1 LRHPA
6 VNTIAFVATKP
17 ITYNVNDVFIGN
29 LTQQELILDEGIA
42 AALAVLQHVR
52 IHHYNESEGEAVEAA
67 MLGKEFAAQVGAKH
81 RLAVASGGYA
91 LVAALRVVGVK
102 SGDKVL
108 TNAFKLAPVSGAIA
122 SVGAEA
128 VFVGVAEG

>member
-17 ITYNVNDVFIGN
+17 IIYNVNDVFIGN

-42 AALAVLQHVR
+42 AALAVLHHIR

-67 MLGKEFAAQVGAKH
+67 MLGKEFAA
-81 RLAVASGGYA
+81 
-91 LVAALRVVGVK
+91 
-102 SGDKVL
+102 
-108 TNAFKLAPVSGAIA
+108 
-122 SVGAEA
+122 
-128 VFVGVAEG
+128 

>member
-1 LRHPA
+1 MRHPA

-52 IHHYNESEGEAVEAA
+52 IHHYNESEGEVVEAA

-91 LVAALRVVGVK
+91 LVTALRVIEVK

-108 TNAFKLAPVSGAIA
+108 TNAFKLAAVSGAIV
-122 SVGAEA
+122 SVGVEA

>member
-1 LRHPA
+1 M
-6 VNTIAFVATKP
+6 
-17 ITYNVNDVFIGN
+17 
-29 LTQQELILDEGIA
+29 
-42 AALAVLQHVR
+42 LQHVR

-108 TNAFKLAPVSGAIA
+108 TNSFKLAPVSGAIA

>member
-1 LRHPA
+1 MRHPP
-6 VNTIAFVATKP
+6 VNTMDVVATKP

-67 MLGKEFAAQVGAKH
+67 MLGKEFAAQLGAKY
-81 RLAVASGGYA
+81 RLAAASGGYA

-102 SGDKVL
+102 SVDKVL
-108 TNAFKLAPVSGAIA
+108 TNGFKLAPVLGAIA
-122 SVGAEA
+122 SVGAES

>member
-1 LRHPA
+1 MRHPA

-102 SGDKVL
+102 SGDKVV
-108 TNAFKLAPVSGAIA
+108 TNAFKLAAVSGAIV
-122 SVGAEA
+122 SVGVEA